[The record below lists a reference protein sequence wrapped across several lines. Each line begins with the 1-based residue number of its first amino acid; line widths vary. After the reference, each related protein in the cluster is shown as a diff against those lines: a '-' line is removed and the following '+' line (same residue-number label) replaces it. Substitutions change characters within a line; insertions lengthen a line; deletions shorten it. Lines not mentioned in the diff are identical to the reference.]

1 MKNANFL
8 LLIFLLLINFPIL
21 GANVEWKPGSI
32 ITNEGD
38 TIHGTL
44 GYRNGAGDWKE
55 CLFKRNLSDSV
66 NNFTPIQ
73 IKGYIYDLGPYYES
87 ISLNVEGQENKYFAE
102 CFVKGIISLYYLEM
116 NERKEFKYYYSLNAS
131 DGKKAAIYAQNKSY
145 FEKQKIKKAL
155 SAVFNYNPQLKKD
168 IKKMDCSRSSLIA
181 LFKKYHDLTCT
192 EYTCISYQEP
202 KYKFKYYITPYAGA
216 QSNSTFYSVSW
227 ERGESIINNFT
238 SLLGVNFQ
246 MNANK
251 KSDRIALNVGFNIS
265 QIKMGRDKEPVFL
278 EDYKAIQIANNIGAE
293 FRFMN
298 YKIHPLIEVGLAQS
312 LLFEKQNR
320 NHTTMVNPITG
331 DDKFFF
337 EKTLID
343 KYRFGFY
350 LSTGILIP
358 LKNNR
363 AIPIKATY
371 HKYVSSEDNGYSLS
385 VGYTFRL
392 K

>member
-1 MKNANFL
+1 MKNSNLL

-44 GYRNGAGDWKE
+44 GYRNGVGDWKE

-87 ISLNVEGQENKYFAE
+87 ISLNVEGQKNKCFAE
-102 CFVKGIISLYYLEM
+102 CLVKGIISLYYLEM
-116 NERKEFKYYYSLNAS
+116 NERKEFKYYYSLNAI
-131 DGKKAAIYAQNKSY
+131 DGKKVAIYAQNKSY
-145 FEKQKIKKAL
+145 FEKQKIKKTL
-155 SAVFNYNPQLKKD
+155 SAVFNYNPQLKED
-168 IKKMDCSRSSLIA
+168 IKKMDCSRSSLMA

-192 EYTCISYQEP
+192 EYACISYQEP
-202 KYKFKYYITPYAGA
+202 KYKFKYYITPYAGV
-216 QSNSTFYSVSW
+216 QSNNTIYSVSW
-227 ERGESIINNFT
+227 ERGESNINNFT
-238 SLLGVNFQ
+238 PLLGVNFQ
-246 MNANK
+246 MNTNK
-251 KSDRIALNVGFNIS
+251 KSDRIALNVGFNVS
-265 QIKMGRDKEPVFL
+265 QTKMGRDKDPVFL
-278 EDYKAIQIANNIGAE
+278 EDYKAIQIASNIGVE

-298 YKIHPLIEVGLAQS
+298 YKVHPLIEVGLVQS
-312 LLFEKQNR
+312 LLFETQNK
-320 NHTTMVNPITG
+320 NNTKMVNPITG
-331 DDKFFF
+331 DDEFFF
-337 EKTLID
+337 EKTLVNT
-343 KYRFGFY
+343 YPFGFY

-371 HKYVSSEDNGYSLS
+371 HKYIYSKDNGYSLS